1 MEAMQPDNYE
11 GTRFWVEVNDPEE
24 GNGSVTNHVIYGTN
38 CPRTNKRRL
47 RKYLTEMLVPASQHK
62 TVLKALGFWYAV

>member
-38 CPRTNKRRL
+38 YHRTNKRRL
-47 RKYLTEMLVPASQHK
+47 RKYLTAVGEPSWNQK
-62 TVLKALGFWYAV
+62 RVLKALGFWYV